1 MRLDRAWIESRIPH
15 HGPMCLL
22 DEVIGWDAERI
33 TCTSSS
39 HRSADN
45 PLRARGR
52 LGIACGIEYA
62 AQAMA
67 VHGAL
72 IAALEA
78 GRGVAGSLK
87 AGRAGAAVL
96 LAQSPTQVSPAVE
109 SSAPGSPAAELL
121 PAGSL
126 TQVSPAVGSS
136 VSGSPAAESPVPV
149 AAAVGLLAGVRGVQ
163 FHVSRLDDVK
173 GDLICDAVRV
183 AGDPRTALYEFELR
197 SGTTPLL
204 RGRATVVLD
213 ATGRLP

>member
-22 DEVIGWDAERI
+22 DEVIGWDTERI
-33 TCTSSS
+33 TCISSS

-72 IAALEA
+72 VAALEA
-78 GRGVAGSLK
+78 GRSVAGS
-87 AGRAGAAVL
+87 
-96 LAQSPTQVSPAVE
+96 PA
-109 SSAPGSPAAELL
+109 P
-121 PAGSL
+121 
-126 TQVSPAVGSS
+126 
-136 VSGSPAAESPVPV
+136 ESPRPES
-149 AAAVGLLAGVRGVQ
+149 AAIGFLAGVRGVQ
-163 FHVSRLDDVK
+163 FHVSRLDDVE

-183 AGDPRTALYEFELR
+183 AGDRGTALYEFELR
-197 SGTTPLL
+197 SGATRLL

-213 ATGRLP
+213 ATERLLLL

>member
-22 DEVIGWDAERI
+22 DEVIGWDTERI
-33 TCTSSS
+33 TCISGS

-72 IAALEA
+72 VAAVEA
-78 GRGVAGSLK
+78 GRSAAGL
-87 AGRAGAAVL
+87 
-96 LAQSPTQVSPAVE
+96 
-109 SSAPGSPAAELL
+109 PAA
-121 PAGSL
+121 
-126 TQVSPAVGSS
+126 
-136 VSGSPAAESPVPV
+136 GSPAAESPKPMSPP
-149 AAAVGLLAGVRGVQ
+149 AGFLAGVREVQ
-163 FHVSRLDDVK
+163 FHVSRLDDVE

-183 AGDPRTALYEFELR
+183 AGDRGTALYEFELR
-197 SGTTPLL
+197 SGATRLL

-213 ATGRLP
+213 ATERLLLP